1 MKVADVRTHVLLDPG
16 FDVEATSSAQDTI
29 VIEVVTD
36 EGIVGLG
43 ETDLN
48 AWIARACIE
57 APGTHTMDRGLKQML
72 IGRDP
77 LEPERIW
84 EDLYVGSAM
93 SGRRGAVVHALGAL
107 DIALWDIC
115 GKAEGLPCWRL
126 WGEAAR
132 SELTPYASLQPE
144 VETFEAYVESMVGWA
159 TRARAIGFKACK
171 LEATFSGPYVHKG
184 LVGPD
189 ERIAEV
195 ITAVRDAVGPE
206 MTIMVDVQYAFDS
219 VERALAAIAMWD
231 GLDVFFLETPLWTD
245 DVDGYAEL
253 SSLSPVR
260 IAAGEWLS
268 TRHDF
273 EVLIDQG
280 GVEVAQPDIG
290 RVGGFTEAR
299 RVCEFA
305 GRRGRLIVPHAWK
318 TGLSV
323 AAATQLAMVTPHM
336 PFFEFLP
343 AELCESPLRKELTH
357 DELAF
362 EDGIIRPPEKPGLG
376 VELNYD
382 ALEEFAAAAEAA
394 IRRANA
400 STSCVSR

>member
-1 MKVADVRTHVLLDPG
+1 MKVVDVKTHVLLDPG

-29 VIEVVTD
+29 VVEVETD
-36 EGIVGLG
+36 AGIIGLG

-57 APGTHTMDRGLKQML
+57 APGTHTMDRGLRQML

-115 GKAEGLPCWRL
+115 GKAAGVPCWRL

-132 SELTPYASLQPE
+132 LELTPYASLQPE
-144 VETFEAYVESMVGWA
+144 VESFEAYVDSMVAWA
-159 TRARAIGFKACK
+159 TRARAMGFRACK

-184 LVGPD
+184 LIGPD

-195 ITAVRDAVGPE
+195 IAAVRAAVGRE

-245 DVDGYAEL
+245 DVDGYAAL
-253 SSLSPVR
+253 SSASPVP

-273 EVLIDQG
+273 EVLIDRG
-280 GVEVAQPDIG
+280 GVQVAQPDIG

-299 RVCEFA
+299 RVCALAAE
-305 GRRGRLIVPHAWK
+305 RGRMIVPHAWK

-323 AAATQLAMVTPHM
+323 AAAAQLAMVTPHM

-343 AELCESPLRKELTH
+343 AELCESRLRKELTI
-357 DELAF
+357 DELVF
-362 EDGIIRPPEKPGLG
+362 DGGVLRPPERPGLG
-376 VELNYD
+376 VDLNYD
-382 ALEEFAAAAEAA
+382 ALEEFTAAATEG
-394 IRRANA
+394 IRG
-400 STSCVSR
+400 

>member
-1 MKVADVRTHVLLDPG
+1 
-16 FDVEATSSAQDTI
+16 
-29 VIEVVTD
+29 
-36 EGIVGLG
+36 
-43 ETDLN
+43 
-48 AWIARACIE
+48 
-57 APGTHTMDRGLKQML
+57 ML

-115 GKAEGLPCWRL
+115 GKAAGVPCWRL

-144 VETFEAYVESMVGWA
+144 VESFEAYVDSMVTWA
-159 TRARAIGFKACK
+159 TRARAMGFQACK
-171 LEATFSGPYVHKG
+171 LEATFSGPYVHKR
-184 LVGPD
+184 LIGPD

-195 ITAVRDAVGPE
+195 IGAVRAAVGRE

-219 VERALAAIAMWD
+219 VERALAAITMWD

-253 SSLSPVR
+253 SSASPVP

-273 EVLIDQG
+273 AVLIDRG
-280 GVEVAQPDIG
+280 GVQVVQPDIG

-299 RVCEFA
+299 RVCALAAE
-305 GRRGRLIVPHAWK
+305 RGRMIVPHAWK

-323 AAATQLAMVTPHM
+323 AAAAQLAMVTPHM

-343 AELCESPLRKELTH
+343 VELCESRLRKELTI
-357 DELAF
+357 DELVF
-362 EDGIIRPPEKPGLG
+362 EDGVLRPPERPGIG
-376 VELNYD
+376 VDLNYD
-382 ALEEFAAAAEAA
+382 ALEEFTVAAAEG
-394 IRRANA
+394 IRG
-400 STSCVSR
+400 

>member
-1 MKVADVRTHVLLDPG
+1 MRVVDVRTHVLLDPG
-16 FDVEATSSAQDTI
+16 YDPDATSSAQDTI
-29 VIEVVTD
+29 VVEVVTD
-36 EGIVGLG
+36 EGIVGIG

-48 AWIARACIE
+48 AWIARACVE

-84 EDLYVGSAM
+84 QDLYVGSAM

-115 GKAEGLPCWRL
+115 GKVHGVPCWQL
-126 WGEAAR
+126 WGEAQR
-132 SELTPYASLQPE
+132 TELTPYASLQPE
-144 VETFEAYVESMVGWA
+144 VESFAAYVDSMVGWA
-159 TRARAIGFKACK
+159 TRAKAMGFQACK

-189 ERIAEV
+189 ERVTEV
-195 ITAVRDAVGPE
+195 VAAVRAAVGPE

-219 VERALAAIAMWD
+219 VERALRVAESWE
-231 GLDVFFLETPLWTD
+231 GLDVFFLETPLWSD
-245 DVDGYAEL
+245 DVAGYAEL
-253 SSLSPVR
+253 SARSPVR

-280 GVEVAQPDIG
+280 GVHVAQPDIG
-290 RVGGFTEAR
+290 RVGGFSEAR
-299 RVCEFA
+299 RVCDLA
-305 GRRGRLIVPHAWK
+305 AARGRVIVPHAWK
-318 TGLSV
+318 TGISV
-323 AAATQLAMVTPHM
+323 AVAAQLAMVTSHM

-343 AELCESPLRKELTH
+343 AELCESRLRKELTV
-357 DELAF
+357 DELML
-362 EDGIIRPPEKPGLG
+362 ENGTLRPPARPGLG
-376 VELNYD
+376 IELDRD
-382 ALEEFAAAAEAA
+382 ALAFFTDAAQAAA
-394 IRRANA
+394 
-400 STSCVSR
+400 

>member
-1 MKVADVRTHVLLDPG
+1 MKVVDVKTHVLLDPG
-16 FDVEATSSAQDTI
+16 LDVEATSSAQDTI
-29 VIEVVTD
+29 VVEVETD
-36 EGIVGLG
+36 AGIIGLG

-57 APGTHTMDRGLKQML
+57 APGTHTMDRGLRQML

-115 GKAEGLPCWRL
+115 GKAAGVPCWRL
-126 WGEAAR
+126 WGKAAR

-144 VETFEAYVESMVGWA
+144 VESFEAYVDSMVAWA
-159 TRARAIGFKACK
+159 TRARAMGFRACK

-184 LVGPD
+184 LIGPD

-195 ITAVRDAVGPE
+195 IAAVRAAVGRE

-245 DVDGYAEL
+245 DVDGYAAL
-253 SSLSPVR
+253 SSASPVP

-273 EVLIDQG
+273 EVLIDRG
-280 GVEVAQPDIG
+280 GVQVAQPDIG

-299 RVCEFA
+299 RVCALAAE
-305 GRRGRLIVPHAWK
+305 RGRMIVPHAWK

-323 AAATQLAMVTPHM
+323 AAAAQLAMVTPHM

-343 AELCESPLRKELTH
+343 AELCESRLRKELTI
-357 DELAF
+357 DELVF
-362 EDGIIRPPEKPGLG
+362 DGGVLRPPERPGLG
-376 VELNYD
+376 VDLNYD
-382 ALEEFAAAAEAA
+382 ALEEFTAAATEG
-394 IRRANA
+394 IRG
-400 STSCVSR
+400 

>member
-1 MKVADVRTHVLLDPG
+1 MKVVDVRTHVLLDPG
-16 FDVEATSSAQDTI
+16 LDVEATSSAQDTI
-29 VIEVVTD
+29 VVEVETD
-36 EGIVGLG
+36 AGIVGIG

-57 APGTHTMDRGLKQML
+57 APGTHTMDRGLRQML

-115 GKAEGLPCWRL
+115 GKAAGVPCWRL
-126 WGEAAR
+126 WGKAAR

-144 VETFEAYVESMVGWA
+144 VESFEAYVDSMVAWA
-159 TRARAIGFKACK
+159 TRARAMGFRACK

-184 LVGPD
+184 LIGPD

-195 ITAVRDAVGPE
+195 IAAVRAAVGRE

-245 DVDGYAEL
+245 DVDGYAAL
-253 SSLSPVR
+253 SSASPVP

-273 EVLIDQG
+273 EVLIDRG
-280 GVEVAQPDIG
+280 GVQVAQPDIG

-299 RVCEFA
+299 RVCALAAE
-305 GRRGRLIVPHAWK
+305 RGRMIVPHAWK

-323 AAATQLAMVTPHM
+323 AAAAQLAMVTPHM

-343 AELCESPLRKELTH
+343 AELCESRLRKELTI
-357 DELAF
+357 DELVF
-362 EDGIIRPPEKPGLG
+362 DGGVLRPPERPGLG
-376 VELNYD
+376 VDLNYD
-382 ALEEFAAAAEAA
+382 ALEEFTAAATEG
-394 IRRANA
+394 IRG
-400 STSCVSR
+400 